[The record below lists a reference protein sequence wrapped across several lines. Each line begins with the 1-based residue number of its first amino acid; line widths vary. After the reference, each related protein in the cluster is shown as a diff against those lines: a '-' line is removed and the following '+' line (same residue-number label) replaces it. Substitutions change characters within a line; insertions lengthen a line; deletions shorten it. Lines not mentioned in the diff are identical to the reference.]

1 MPLANCLLS
10 VMPPLSAL
18 ELTIAFIVGAAA
30 RGILVGLAS
39 LIAVAWLANVMP
51 GRVAGVS
58 PTRVQLDAGPVL
70 ESAQAGFAVGDRVE
84 AVVRPEHVELGTG
97 AAAPVPNAFEARAT
111 SVVFLGNL
119 SDIVVESAGL
129 SLRCQASPPRRL
141 PVGQAVTVR
150 IAPDQVVLLAAEG
163 GPGARG

>member
-1 MPLANCLLS
+1 
-10 VMPPLSAL
+10 
-18 ELTIAFIVGAAA
+18 
-30 RGILVGLAS
+30 
-39 LIAVAWLANVMP
+39 
-51 GRVAGVS
+51 
-58 PTRVQLDAGPVL
+58 
-70 ESAQAGFAVGDRVE
+70 
-84 AVVRPEHVELGTG
+84 
-97 AAAPVPNAFEARAT
+97 ARAT